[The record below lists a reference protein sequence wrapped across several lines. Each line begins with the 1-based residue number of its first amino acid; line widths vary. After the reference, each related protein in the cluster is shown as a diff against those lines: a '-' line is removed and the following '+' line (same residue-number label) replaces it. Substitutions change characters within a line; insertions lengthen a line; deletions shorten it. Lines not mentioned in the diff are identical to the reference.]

1 MKKLKISQEQIME
14 LLHKCYELSMNGVPG
29 AKSCNEL
36 AYEYLIKY
44 RDPVVAAKKMV
55 NQQIIKCTT
64 SGFITNIGGI
74 ITLPAGFPINLLSV
88 WYMQIQ
94 MIGTLAVVG
103 GFDLNDD
110 EVETLTYLCFVDASM
125 SNICKKAG
133 IEIAN
138 AAAGNA
144 VKKVPVKVLR
154 KINNMVGKRIITK
167 SGSTGVI
174 NLIEVVP
181 IVGGIVGASADY
193 ITTDRIAKRA
203 YKTFI
208 LKILD

>member
-1 MKKLKISQEQIME
+1 MKKLEISQEQIME
-14 LLHKCYELSMNGVPG
+14 LLHKCYELSMNGIPG

-36 AYEYLIKY
+36 ADEYLIKY
-44 RDPVVAAKKMV
+44 RDPVLAAKKMV
-55 NQQIIKCTT
+55 NQQITKCTT
-64 SGFITNIGGI
+64 TGFMTNIGGI
-74 ITLPAGFPINLLSV
+74 IAIPAGFPINLLSV

-94 MIGTLAVVG
+94 MIGTLAVIG
-103 GFDLNDD
+103 GFNLNDD

-133 IEIAN
+133 IDIAN

-144 VKKVPVKVLR
+144 IKKVPTKILK
-154 KINNMVGKRIITK
+154 KINRIVGKRIITK
-167 SGSTGVI
+167 YGSTGVI

-181 IVGGIVGASADY
+181 IIGGIVGASADY

-208 LKILD
+208 LKKLD